1 MSFLTIGHRGVMGVE
16 PENTLRSFLHAE
28 RAGMDAIEL
37 DLHLSKDGALAVM
50 HDADVDRTTDGSGP
64 IAEKTLSELRELD
77 AGQGERVPVFEE
89 VLDAVRSPVQAEI
102 KDVAAARALAEVIQ
116 RRGLVDRVE
125 VSSFH
130 DEAVAE
136 IAQLVPGVRTVLIAS
151 RWRSD
156 VVERAKTVG
165 AATLALNIRRLTLEV
180 VEQAHAEG
188 LKVIGWVVNTQ
199 DHLRLVRAL
208 RLDGATTDYPDI
220 RRAAASPLDHRP
232 GRTGLR
238 RCRIDHRPGPVGDP
252 TGRTRSLI
260 SSSNAR
266 SSRCG
271 IPMRGS
277 PYGNGLSFPVRR

>member
-1 MSFLTIGHRGVMGVE
+1 MGVE
-16 PENTLRSFLHAE
+16 PENTLRSFAHAE
-28 RAGMDAIEL
+28 QAGMDAIEL

-50 HDADVDRTTDGSGP
+50 HDAEVDRTTDGTGP
-64 IAEKTLSELRELD
+64 IAEKTLAELRELD
-77 AGQGERVPVFEE
+77 AGQGERVPAFEE
-89 VLDAVRSPVQAEI
+89 VLDAVRSPLQAEI
-102 KDVAAARALAEVIQ
+102 KDAAAARALAEVM
-116 RRGLVDRVE
+116 RRRDLVDRVE

-156 VVERAKTVG
+156 VVDRAKAVG

-208 RLDGATTDYPDI
+208 GLDGATTDFPEI
-220 RRAAASPLDHRP
+220 RRA
-232 GRTGLR
+232 GRFT
-238 RCRIDHRPGPVGDP
+238 
-252 TGRTRSLI
+252 
-260 SSSNAR
+260 A
-266 SSRCG
+266 
-271 IPMRGS
+271 
-277 PYGNGLSFPVRR
+277 